1 MLSKNKDALNM
12 IDRFLQAAAEEI
24 EELCIEEND
33 YKTYGE
39 KLISFS
45 IQWNI

>member
-24 EELCIEEND
+24 EELCIEEMVQ
-33 YKTYGE
+33 KFKPQE
-39 KLISFS
+39 VHISK
-45 IQWNI
+45 